1 MCLSLQKEM
10 GAKSTSASEE
20 REEREE
26 RHAVSSFVKK
36 HKKEYGIGVL
46 FYFLCR
52 AIECLHSPPSLPP
65 PPSIP
70 SPSDFLALF
79 QQEEYRN
86 AYRLPLQLPHYQHV
100 PLPHCEAPPRYVH
113 FHRLIRPFTIIYD
126 QDDPIPTEIQPQF
139 EPSQQQQQQ
148 QSIQIEIPSTKTNR
162 TKPSKQSSSSKQ
174 SKQSSSSKQFKQS
187 SSSKPSKQTPPPS
200 LYKLESFLSND
211 QFRSAPF
218 SKKRGVLPRDSLNVF
233 HPLTTASSFTHHSL
247 LLYLQRR
254 LRFSNAEN
262 HDSEIED
269 DDDNDDEKEDLIEE
283 EDGEDV
289 YRKSTQS
296 KIDPIVDESPAK
308 ARFLTDEELLRLV
321 EEEERK
327 RTHAEQVNL
336 AQFIENKACDDDLF
350 ADMFEV
356 EAEPKRPHIES
367 NRIGEVSLWL

>member
-10 GAKSTSASEE
+10 GAKSTSASEV

-100 PLPHCEAPPRYVH
+100 LLPHCEAPPRYVH

-126 QDDPIPTEIQPQF
+126 QDDSIPTEIQPQF
-139 EPSQQQQQQ
+139 EPSQQQQQQQQQQ

-162 TKPSKQSSSSKQ
+162 TKQS
-174 SKQSSSSKQFKQS
+174 KQS
-187 SSSKPSKQTPPPS
+187 SSSKPSKKTPPPS

-233 HPLTTASSFTHHSL
+233 HPLATASSFTHHSL

-262 HDSEIED
+262 HDSEIEED

-367 NRIGEVSLWL
+367 NRIGETSLWL